1 LAFNPLKSG
10 SDKDLLSR
18 LKSGDQRAWAD
29 YTREYSVRVYNF
41 LLAKLPNAE
50 DADDVLS
57 ETMLATVKAVQTFD
71 GRASL
76 STLTFAIAQR
86 KLADFWRRRQQTS
99 ELLDTISTN
108 AVATDR
114 LEFMEAL
121 NKLPKPSQD
130 VLLLRY
136 QVGLGVQEIADVIG
150 RSYKAVESLL
160 SRAREQL
167 REALEDVIS
176 QNE

>member
-1 LAFNPLKSG
+1 MKSG
-10 SDKDLLSR
+10 SERDLLYR
-18 LKSGDQRAWAD
+18 LKSGDQHAWAEF
-29 YTREYSVRVYNF
+29 TREYSARVYNY
-41 LLAKLPNAE
+41 LLAKLPNSE

-57 ETMLATVKAVQTFD
+57 ETMLAAVKAVQTFD

-76 STLTFAIAQR
+76 STLIFAIAQR
-86 KLADFWRRRQQTS
+86 KAADFWRKRQQTT
-99 ELLDTISTN
+99 ELLETMQ
-108 AVATDR
+108 ATPVVTDH

-121 NKLPKPSQD
+121 NKLPKHSQE

-167 REALEDVIS
+167 REALEDVVS
-176 QNE
+176 QNG